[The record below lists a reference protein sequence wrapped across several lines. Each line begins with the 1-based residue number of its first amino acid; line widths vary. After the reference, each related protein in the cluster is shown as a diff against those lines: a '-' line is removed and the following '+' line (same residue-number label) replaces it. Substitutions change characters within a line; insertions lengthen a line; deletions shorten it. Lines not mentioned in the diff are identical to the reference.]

1 MLRICQTVKDIFDMN
16 TEHRYIFE
24 KGSKKHYCPD
34 CNKKRFVRYIDT
46 ETGEYLAE
54 QYGKCDRIIK
64 CSYYLDPYKDGFAK
78 AIRDQEQGNK
88 MEWKPQRP
96 RRKKPLNVTTSA
108 YIPFEVLDQ
117 TREGYEKNIFVQNL
131 LSRVA
136 FPFEVQDIEKVISL
150 FNLGTIQNGYR
161 TGANTFPF
169 IDVNNNVR
177 AIQVK
182 EFDKTNNTKAL
193 SLIHI

>member
-54 QYGKCDRIIK
+54 QYGKCDRIMK

-88 MEWKPQRP
+88 MEPVKVDFEQIYSFHNLHGFDQVPQRE
-96 RRKKPLNVTTSA
+96 
-108 YIPFEVLDQ
+108 YICSKSTF
-117 TREGYEKNIFVQNL
+117 
-131 LSRVA
+131 
-136 FPFEVQDIEKVISL
+136 
-150 FNLGTIQNGYR
+150 
-161 TGANTFPF
+161 TGCVSF
-169 IDVNNNVR
+169 
-177 AIQVK
+177 
-182 EFDKTNNTKAL
+182 
-193 SLIHI
+193 